1 MLKNQKGVTILI
13 LICTITIMV
22 ILAGVTIAR
31 LKGEN
36 GLLTEAQKTEKRVE
50 NVEEKEKVIL
60 SASAALV
67 VEKGKEISRIDLENE
82 LKDYFEKGFYSVL
95 ESENEEGTDGYLVT
109 ISREDKTIQQYFV
122 EKMGKV
128 TQLPQSP
135 IVTHN
140 LEPKEVVLKGEVV
153 TIQINATPTEGE
165 ILQITNPDGSIINAS
180 KSLYNVEENGDYMFT
195 VEQTN
200 GGKTIHTVEV
210 SNIRDKTIEDLKAG
224 ERVYYDTGVK
234 SIGENGLIECI
245 VLYDTD
251 YNAKESKNYGVQIIS
266 ANTIDIPITF
276 GSTNLNT
283 SMEQYNNIINSLNL
297 KAESYLNTAYATK
310 ARSVGSVPSD
320 KYSQAEELYN
330 STNKLFPEA
339 NNKYKNIDNNYLDD
353 YSQMKKINILQTD
366 NKEKYWLSSRNIT
379 NLKGSITF
387 GIRSI
392 DKSGILTNTFLTK
405 FDWFNKNLEKEIKS
419 YTQTNGFRPVFT
431 LKKGVK
437 VKDGNGESIPYRL
450 ALD

>member
-1 MLKNQKGVTILI
+1 M
-13 LICTITIMV
+13 
-22 ILAGVTIAR
+22 
-31 LKGEN
+31 
-36 GLLTEAQKTEKRVE
+36 
-50 NVEEKEKVIL
+50 
-60 SASAALV
+60 
-67 VEKGKEISRIDLENE
+67 
-82 LKDYFEKGFYSVL
+82 
-95 ESENEEGTDGYLVT
+95 
-109 ISREDKTIQQYFV
+109 
-122 EKMGKV
+122 
-128 TQLPQSP
+128 
-135 IVTHN
+135 
-140 LEPKEVVLKGEVV
+140 
-153 TIQINATPTEGE
+153 
-165 ILQITNPDGSIINAS
+165 
-180 KSLYNVEENGDYMFT
+180 
-195 VEQTN
+195 
-200 GGKTIHTVEV
+200 
-210 SNIRDKTIEDLKAG
+210 
-224 ERVYYDTGVK
+224 
-234 SIGENGLIECI
+234 
-245 VLYDTD
+245 
-251 YNAKESKNYGVQIIS
+251 
-266 ANTIDIPITF
+266 
-276 GSTNLNT
+276 
-283 SMEQYNNIINSLNL
+283 
-297 KAESYLNTAYATK
+297 
-310 ARSVGSVPSD
+310 GSVPSD